1 MQTGNFNDVNAPTSK
16 GEWEDEARVISA
28 LLQGHRYSVRFPATY
43 LERKFRSAMRLRAL
57 NTVRY
62 YSWLILGFYII
73 IGVVSHGELL
83 RYVRPEFLDHDLK
96 VWWSVY
102 IAETFVVGGL
112 VLCSLI
118 RRLDG
123 FYWHYVTVVA
133 LTGLLSITLATAGF
147 SDPYFNQQCSYIIV
161 LVLMIIYGVG
171 NLRLVQAVSICL
183 AGGMLSVAGILGLGL
198 KQDWGQFTNY
208 FLMANLVGAGVCYV
222 LERRDRIMFLQA
234 RLLELEKHQ
243 LNVLTQRL
251 DQLSREDALTGLSNR
266 RHFNEVIQR
275 EWERAKR
282 QQEPVSLVFV
292 DIDHFKFFNDAY
304 GHLDGDRALAAVG
317 TVLRNSVRR
326 PGDLAARYGGEE
338 FVVLLPNTGREGALE
353 VARHVLIQVDQ
364 LHIPHG
370 ASKVAPY
377 LTASIGVAT
386 EVPRAE
392 LSPAYL
398 IAAADAAVYTAKASG
413 RHRIAVQDGSV

>member
-1 MQTGNFNDVNAPTSK
+1 MNTPANK
-16 GEWEDEARVISA
+16 GEWEDEARVINA
-28 LLQGHRYSVRFPATY
+28 LLQGQSYSVRFSANY
-43 LERKFRSAMRLRAL
+43 LEKKFRDTMRLRAL

-62 YSWLILGFYII
+62 YSWLILAFYVI
-73 IGVVSHGELL
+73 IGIVSHSELV
-83 RYVRPEFLDHDLK
+83 RYVHPQYLGHDLT
-96 VWWSVY
+96 VWWAVY
-102 IAETFVVGGL
+102 ITETFVVGGL

-118 RRLDG
+118 KRLDAY
-123 FYWHYVTVVA
+123 YWQYVTGVA
-133 LTGLLSITLATAGF
+133 LVGLMAVTVATAGF
-147 SDPYFNQQCSYIIV
+147 DDPYFNQQCSYIFV

-171 NLRLVQAVSICL
+171 NLRLVQAGTICI
-183 AGGMLSVAGILGLGL
+183 AGGLLSVASIALLDL
-198 KQDWGQFTNY
+198 KQDWGQFINY
-208 FLMANLVGAGVCYV
+208 FVMANLVGAGVCYV

-251 DQLSREDALTGLSNR
+251 DQISREDALTGLANR
-266 RHFNEVIQR
+266 RHFNEAIQR

-282 QQEPVSLVFV
+282 QQSPISLVFV
-292 DIDHFKFFNDAY
+292 DIDHFKFFNDSY

-338 FVVLLPNTGREGALE
+338 FVILLPNTAREGAME
-353 VARHVLIQVDQ
+353 VARQVLNSVDQ

-386 EVPRAE
+386 EVPSAE

-398 IAAADAAVYTAKASG
+398 IAAADAAVYSAKAAG
-413 RHRIAVQDGSV
+413 RHRITEQGT

>member
-1 MQTGNFNDVNAPTSK
+1 MQTGNPEDVNAPSNK

-28 LLQGHRYSVRFPATY
+28 LLQGQRYSVRFPANY
-43 LERKFRSAMRLRAL
+43 LERKFRDAMRLRAI

-62 YSWLILGFYII
+62 YSWLILGFYVI
-73 IGVVSHGELL
+73 IGMVSHAELV
-83 RYVRPEFLDHDLK
+83 RYVPTDYLRHDLN

-118 RRLDG
+118 KRLDKY
-123 FYWHYVTVVA
+123 YWHYVTVVA
-133 LTGLLSITLATAGF
+133 IGGLMSVTLATAGF
-147 SDPYFNQQCSYIIV
+147 EDPYFNQQCSYIIV

-171 NLRLVQAVSICL
+171 NLRLVQAGSICL
-183 AGGMLSVAGILGLGL
+183 AGGVLSVGGILVLGL
-198 KQDWGQFTNY
+198 KQDWGQFINY
-208 FLMANLVGAGVCYV
+208 FVMANLVGAGVCYV
-222 LERRDRIMFLQA
+222 LERRDRTMFLQA

-282 QQEPVSLVFV
+282 LSVPVSLVFV
-292 DIDHFKFFNDAY
+292 DIDHFKNFNDSY

-338 FVVLLPNTGREGALE
+338 FVVLLPNTGRDGAME
-353 VARHVLIQVDQ
+353 VARQVLTSVDQ
-364 LHIPHG
+364 LNIPHG

-386 EVPRAE
+386 ETPTPE
-392 LSPAYL
+392 LSAAYL
-398 IAAADAAVYTAKASG
+398 IAAADAAVYSAKAAG
-413 RHRIAVQDGSV
+413 RHRIIVQSGN